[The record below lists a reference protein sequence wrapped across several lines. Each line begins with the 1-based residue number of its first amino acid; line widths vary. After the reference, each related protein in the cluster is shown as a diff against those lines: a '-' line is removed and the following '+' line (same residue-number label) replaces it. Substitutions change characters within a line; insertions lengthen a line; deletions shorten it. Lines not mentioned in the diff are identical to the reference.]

1 MNNLLSKRRIF
12 FLQTEMDRL
21 LISSML
27 FSVAMVL
34 ASLSHTSYPG
44 SLFLVWNLFLAYIP
58 YAITNWLQN
67 KPSWIESRWKFVLVF
82 AAWLFFIPNSF
93 YILTDLFH
101 LGEVH
106 NLPLWYHLI
115 MLISFAW
122 NGLLLGIVSVRQM
135 EKIME
140 GILGST
146 FNKWFFIYPVMWLN
160 AFGVYIGR
168 YLRFNS
174 WDVITDPF
182 NLLNDMLTIIIHP
195 VGYKSAWGMVL
206 SFSVFMT
213 IVYIVLKRIGKA
225 IS

>member
-1 MNNLLSKRRIF
+1 MKNILLSRRLF
-12 FLQTEMDRL
+12 FLRTETDRL
-21 LISSML
+21 LVPSML
-27 FSVAMVL
+27 FSVVMVV
-34 ASLSHTSYPG
+34 ASLSHTGYPG
-44 SLFLVWNLFLAYIP
+44 SLFLVWNLFLAYVP
-58 YAITNWLQN
+58 YVISKWLQQH
-67 KPSWIESRWKFVLVF
+67 PEWIEHRWKFTLSF
-82 AAWLFFIPNSF
+82 ATWLFFIPNSF

-135 EKIME
+135 ER
-140 GILGST
+140 ILEVYWGSYT
-146 FNKWFFIYPVMWLN
+146 QWIFIYPIMWLN
-160 AFGVYIGR
+160 ALGVYIGR

-182 NLLNDMLTIIIHP
+182 HLLGDILTIIINPIEHK
-195 VGYKSAWGMVL
+195 YAWGMVL

-213 IVYIVLKRIGKA
+213 IVYIVLKRIGKM
-225 IS
+225 IN

>member
-1 MNNLLSKRRIF
+1 MKNILLSRRLF
-12 FLQTEMDRL
+12 FLRTETDRL
-21 LISSML
+21 LVPSMF
-27 FSVAMVL
+27 FSVVMVV
-34 ASLSHTSYPG
+34 ASLSHTGYPG
-44 SLFLVWNLFLAYIP
+44 SLFLVWNLFLAYVP
-58 YAITNWLQN
+58 YVISNWLQQQ
-67 KPSWIESRWKFVLVF
+67 PEWIENKWKFTLSFV
-82 AAWLFFIPNSF
+82 AWLFFIPNSF

-135 EKIME
+135 ER
-140 GILGST
+140 ILELYWGGYT
-146 FNKWFFIYPVMWLN
+146 QWFFIYPIMWLN
-160 AFGVYIGR
+160 ALGVYIGR

-182 NLLNDMLTIIIHP
+182 HLLGDILTIILYPIEHK
-195 VGYKSAWGMVL
+195 YAWGMVL

-213 IVYIVLKRIGKA
+213 IVYIVLKRIGKM

>member
-1 MNNLLSKRRIF
+1 MNNFLYKKRLF
-12 FLQTEMDRL
+12 FLQTETDRL
-21 LISSML
+21 LVPSML
-27 FSVAMVL
+27 FSILMVV

-67 KPSWIESRWKFVLVF
+67 KPDWIETRWKFATVF
-82 AAWLFFIPNSF
+82 AAWLFFVPNTF

-122 NGLLLGIVSVRQM
+122 NGLLLGMVSVWQM
-135 EKIME
+135 EKIVALFW
-140 GILGST
+140 GPYT
-146 FNKWFFIYPVMWLN
+146 KWFFVYPIMWISAL
-160 AFGVYIGR
+160 GVYIGR

-182 NLLNDMLTIIIHP
+182 HLLKDILVIIIHP
-195 VGYKSAWGMVL
+195 IEYKYVWGMVL

-213 IVYIVLKRIGKA
+213 LVYFVLKRIGK
-225 IS
+225 IIG